1 MADINLMNPM
11 ELQPKDILQFVE
23 KREDRALEV
32 LREIISAPE
41 YDNVVATQ
49 AIGMANAFGS
59 STNVA
64 WSNALTGAGGLIATP
79 MVAQAVTPNG

>member
-1 MADINLMNPM
+1 MADVNLMNPM

-41 YDNVVATQ
+41 YDNMVGVQ
-49 AIGMANAFGS
+49 AFGMANAFGS

-64 WSNALTGAGGLIATP
+64 WNSTATGGLIGTP
-79 MVAQAVTPNG
+79 VAAQMVTPNG